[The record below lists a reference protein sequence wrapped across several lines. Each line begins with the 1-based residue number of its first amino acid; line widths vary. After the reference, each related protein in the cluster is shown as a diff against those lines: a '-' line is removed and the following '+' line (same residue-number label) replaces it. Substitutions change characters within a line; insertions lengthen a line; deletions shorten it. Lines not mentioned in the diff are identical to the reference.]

1 MGETLFRSI
10 VVGVDGSRSARSAAL
25 WAAHQAA
32 GRNGTVRLVHVIALA
47 QQTLAGGYV
56 PPPDFLPS
64 ITSAA
69 REHLYGLRDDLVR
82 ADADLVVET
91 RVCSGQP
98 ASVLIEEAR
107 SADLVVVGGPR
118 HGGLPMLGSATTAVS
133 VVAHARCP
141 AAIIAADAER
151 VRSGPVVVGIDGSP
165 ISETAIQ
172 VAFEEA
178 SLRRAELLAVHAWN
192 DPWSDSE
199 SVYLRQLALDW
210 TSIQIEERRALA
222 ERLAGWQEK
231 FPEVTVH
238 RMVARQHPAQ
248 LLLGQARD
256 AQLLVV
262 GSRGHGGF
270 AGMLLGS
277 VSRKLIY
284 QAGCPL
290 LIARENNTSSSS

>member
-1 MGETLFRSI
+1 MGETLCRSI
-10 VVGVDGSRSARSAAL
+10 VVGIDGSRGARSAAL
-25 WAAHQAA
+25 WAAREAA
-32 GRNGTVRLVHVIALA
+32 GHGSKIRLIHVIALA
-47 QQTLAGGYV
+47 QQTLAGGYL
-56 PPPDFLPS
+56 PPPDFIDS

-69 REHLYGLRDDLVR
+69 REHLHGLRDDLIKDH
-82 ADADLVVET
+82 AGLVVET
-91 RVCSGQP
+91 RVCLGHP
-98 ASVLIEEAR
+98 GSVLIEEAR

-118 HGGLPMLGSATTAVS
+118 HGGLPTLGSATTAVS

-141 AAIIAADAER
+141 AAVIAADAER

-165 ISETAIQ
+165 ISETAIR

-178 SLRRAELLAVHAWN
+178 SLRRAELVAVHAWN
-192 DPWSDSE
+192 EWTDSE
-199 SVYLRQLALDW
+199 SVYLHQLALDW
-210 TSIQIEERRALA
+210 TSIQVEERRALA

-238 RMVARQHPAQ
+238 RMVARQRPAR
-248 LLLGQARD
+248 LLLRQARD

-270 AGMLLGS
+270 VGMLLGS

-284 QAGCPL
+284 QASCPL
-290 LIARENNTSSSS
+290 LIARESSTGSSR